1 MKLTNIR
8 VSGVLATVIA
18 IALMGAIEAGAQTA
32 NVAGA
37 WTFTVT
43 TELSGVSTPSVTLE
57 QDGETLTG
65 HYSSENLGEA
75 DLEGTVSGSEITF
88 SFAADPGLGQV
99 VDVVYTGT
107 LNEEGQ
113 IVGTMELAGGLAT
126 GTFTAVR
133 AED

>member
-1 MKLTNIR
+1 MKFTPIR
-8 VSGVLATVIA
+8 FGGMLATAIVIA
-18 IALMGAIEAGAQTA
+18 LAGAVEASAQTA

-43 TELSGVSTPSVTLE
+43 TGEAGTTTPSVTLE

-75 DLEGTVSGSEITF
+75 NLSGSVSGSEITF
-88 SFAADPGLGQV
+88 TFSADAGGQL
-99 VDVVYTGT
+99 VDVTYTGT
-107 LNEEGQ
+107 IDEDGE
-113 IVGTMELAGGLAT
+113 ISGTMDIAGGLVT

-133 AED
+133 SEG

>member
-1 MKLTNIR
+1 MNATNIR
-8 VSGVLATVIA
+8 VGRILATAIVIA
-18 IALMGAIEAGAQTA
+18 SMATVEADAQTA
-32 NVAGA
+32 DVAGE

-43 TELSGVSTPSVTLE
+43 TAESGVTTPSVTLE

-75 DLEGTVSGSEITF
+75 DLTGTVSGSEFTF
-88 SFAADPGLGQV
+88 AFSADVLGQL

-107 LNEEGQ
+107 LDENGELS
-113 IVGTMELAGGLAT
+113 GTMDIAAFIS

-133 AED
+133 TEA